1 MKDKKL
7 EKIVDVL
14 IDEVHPREIILFVS
28 RAKEKFFSN
37 SDYDIALDSNPQGL
51 REKIKVKER
60 IEQIIGLHKM
70 NLVSIREV
78 DDGFRKIIEKT
89 GRIIFLHIVA

>member
-14 IDEVHPREIILFVS
+14 IDEAHPRKIILFGS
-28 RAKEKFFSN
+28 RAKGKSFSN
-37 SDYDIALDSNPQGL
+37 SGYDIALDSNPQGL
-51 REKIKVKER
+51 REKRKVKER

-89 GRIIFLHIVA
+89 GRIIYEN